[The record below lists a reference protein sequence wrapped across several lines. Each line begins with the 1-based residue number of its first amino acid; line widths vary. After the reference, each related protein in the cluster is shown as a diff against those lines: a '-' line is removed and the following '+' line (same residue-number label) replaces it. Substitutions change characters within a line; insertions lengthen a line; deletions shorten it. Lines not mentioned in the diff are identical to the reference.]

1 MRRSIMRTT
10 ITLDMEL
17 VTELLKFTKTKTK
30 TAAVA
35 EAVKEQIRRAK
46 LKELAGLLGT
56 LDIDEDFIN
65 KGNEADLKR
74 SQWLDGIGA

>member
-1 MRRSIMRTT
+1 MRTT

-17 VTELLKFTKTKTK
+17 VRDLLRFTKSKTK

-56 LDIDEDFIN
+56 LDIDENSADE
-65 KGNEADLKR
+65 GDLADLER
-74 SQWLDGIGA
+74 SQWLDGIGALEK

>member
-1 MRRSIMRTT
+1 MRTT